1 MDGVLHSLKQR
12 ARQCPFFSARTAQPS
27 AAALWLAIAHLASR
41 PLSVIIGS
49 SEDRCAALDAGLL
62 WPSLCATL
70 GAEHFC
76 QAQGRLWCRVA
87 DVDWSPLPEEAGLG
101 AGSESWL
108 VRRQEAPLPGW
119 SRRLAL
125 TARRFY
131 FQCVR
136 LRWESG
142 AMIKNRICCRLPF
155 TPTTQE
161 NIHRN
166 SLVPVLFTPQ
176 PFTRLWTKPQGKTS
190 NWTLKYLKSLIAGFR
205 IIFQWLTS
213 IGQSTSGGVGY
224 KHLRCNIN
232 ENGRLN
238 SF

>member
-1 MDGVLHSLKQR
+1 MVRFVLQVLFSPLSKQVVYWTYGMVGVLHSLKQR

-49 SEDRCAALDAGLL
+49 SGDRCAALDAGLL

-87 DVDWSPLPEEAGLG
+87 DVDWSPLPKEAGLG
-101 AGSESWL
+101 VGSESWL

-125 TARRFY
+125 TA
-131 FQCVR
+131 
-136 LRWESG
+136 
-142 AMIKNRICCRLPF
+142 
-155 TPTTQE
+155 
-161 NIHRN
+161 
-166 SLVPVLFTPQ
+166 
-176 PFTRLWTKPQGKTS
+176 
-190 NWTLKYLKSLIAGFR
+190 GFISSVCGFGGR
-205 IIFQWLTS
+205 AVQW
-213 IGQSTSGGVGY
+213 
-224 KHLRCNIN
+224 
-232 ENGRLN
+232 
-238 SF
+238 

>member
-1 MDGVLHSLKQR
+1 MSLLQR
-12 ARQCPFFSARTAQPS
+12 ENS
-27 AAALWLAIAHLASR
+27 AAISCCALIGYRTPRVPPFECYHWLEWRSLRCTWRRSVVAFALCHSRGGTLLSGPGAALVASR
-41 PLSVIIGS
+41 RRWLESPSWGGRTWSGLWELIGPSTGS
-49 SEDRCAALDAGLL
+49 SSPWLK
-62 WPSLCATL
+62 PSPCP
-70 GAEHFC
+70 HC
-76 QAQGRLWCRVA
+76 
-87 DVDWSPLPEEAGLG
+87 
-101 AGSESWL
+101 
-108 VRRQEAPLPGW
+108 
-119 SRRLAL
+119 
-125 TARRFY
+125 RFY